1 MSENTRKPFLR
12 VVALPAGPG
21 DCLWIEYGWEGA
33 PAHVLLVDTGVPRTL
48 EYIKPR
54 LKALSRDQVT
64 ALVVTHIDD
73 DHIGSACKLLSDE
86 TLAEK
91 IRDVWFNGRRHC
103 GPEDPNEPFGIKRA
117 LALDKLLGEG
127 ALRWNSASGGR
138 AVALDDAGLPKR
150 LPELEGEM
158 QITILGPSAEQLVL
172 LGERW
177 DEAVEEMEQR
187 AKAREKAASE
197 PAPPPDMEVLGGPS
211 IFDVDALSSY
221 QGSDPSVTN
230 GSSITLL
237 LEFAGRSI
245 LLAGDSHAEPLLRAW
260 RHLEKREV
268 DLLKVSHHGSRN
280 NTTLELIN
288 ALQPSMALICTDG
301 SSHGCV
307 FRRT

>member
-1 MSENTRKPFLR
+1 
-12 VVALPAGPG
+12 
-21 DCLWIEYGWEGA
+21 
-33 PAHVLLVDTGVPRTL
+33 
-48 EYIKPR
+48 
-54 LKALSRDQVT
+54 
-64 ALVVTHIDD
+64 
-73 DHIGSACKLLSDE
+73 
-86 TLAEK
+86 
-91 IRDVWFNGRRHC
+91 
-103 GPEDPNEPFGIKRA
+103 
-117 LALDKLLGEG
+117 
-127 ALRWNSASGGR
+127 
-138 AVALDDAGLPKR
+138 
-150 LPELEGEM
+150 M

-177 DEAVEEMEQR
+177 DAAVEEMEQR

-197 PAPPPDMEVLGGPS
+197 PALPPDMEVLGGPS
-211 IFDVDALSSY
+211 VFDVDALSSY

-245 LLAGDSHAEPLLRAW
+245 VLAGDSHAEPLLRAW

-301 SSHGCV
+301 SSHGHPDQECIAMLV
-307 FRRT
+307 APVGSKQLFTNYTYENIQAWDTEYLRSKYNFSVESGDGTLEITL